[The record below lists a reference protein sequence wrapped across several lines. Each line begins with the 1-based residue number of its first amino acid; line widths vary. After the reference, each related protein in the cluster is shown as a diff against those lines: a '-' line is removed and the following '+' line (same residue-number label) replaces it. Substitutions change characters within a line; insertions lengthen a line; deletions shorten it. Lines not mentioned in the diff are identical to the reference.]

1 MREGNHS
8 PLLSSSCL
16 LVRPSSPC
24 ARSKSC
30 VRPAISAVQA
40 AAASSIAYLFTFQL
54 IVRLLRIIID
64 PPFGFSFRTPNRVSG
79 ATTYRV
85 VISHIFTYLKACQ
98 EAGAGFG

>member
-8 PLLSSSCL
+8 PLLSLSCL

-30 VRPAISAVQA
+30 VRPAISAVRA
-40 AAASSIAYLFTFQL
+40 AAASNTACLFTFKL
-54 IVRLLRIIID
+54 IVRLLWIIND
-64 PPFGFSFRTPNRVSG
+64 PLFGFSFRTPNRVSG